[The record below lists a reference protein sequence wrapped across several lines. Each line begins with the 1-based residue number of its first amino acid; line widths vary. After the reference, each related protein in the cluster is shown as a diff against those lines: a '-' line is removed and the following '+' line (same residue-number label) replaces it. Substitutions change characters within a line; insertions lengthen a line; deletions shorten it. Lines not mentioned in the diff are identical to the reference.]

1 MKHTLLRRA
10 ALGAVVATGMGL
22 ALVQAQTELTVWS
35 GVYTKAQAQ
44 RGAEAMTAAQ
54 CRTCHGE
61 TLQGATGVPSIV
73 GGEFQFKWDGKSLA
87 ELFEK
92 VRTDMPPGMGGTLA
106 DQKYIDI
113 IAALLEADGYPAGE
127 ARELP
132 ADPAA
137 LAGIA
142 ITASK

>member
-1 MKHTLLRRA
+1 MKHKLLRRA

-22 ALVQAQTELTVWS
+22 ALVQAQSALTVWS

-44 RGAEAMTAAQ
+44 RGAEAMAAGQ

-92 VRTDMPPGMGGTLA
+92 VRTDMPAGQGGTLG

-113 IAALLEADGYPAGE
+113 IAALLEADGYPAGSDH
-127 ARELP
+127 ELAP
-132 ADPAA
+132 DPAA
-137 LAGIA
+137 LAA
-142 ITASK
+142 IQITTSK